1 MAVAG
6 WRKFVL
12 DTNCFVD
19 ASRTTPVATALP
31 VPLAELH
38 SPVSGRIDAS
48 RVAAFLAVALPQI
61 AAAVGASYA
70 AVHKTPDAVSLQK
83 GLGPIKRSLAL
94 VSRVTRNRREAR
106 AWLNSP
112 HPDLGE
118 KTPLEVMLSGRADA
132 VVTLL
137 ENAIAGLP
145 S

>member
-1 MAVAG
+1 MPSQ
-6 WRKFVL
+6 
-12 DTNCFVD
+12 TVD
-19 ASRTTPVATALP
+19 ALS
-31 VPLAELH
+31 VPLPELH

-48 RVAAFLAVALPQI
+48 RVAAFLAVALPQV
-61 AAAVGASYA
+61 AAAVGASYTT
-70 AVHKTPDAVSLQK
+70 VHKTPDAVSLQK

-94 VSRVTRNRREAR
+94 ITRATRNRREAR

-118 KTPLEVMLSGRADA
+118 QTPLDVMLSGHADA

-137 ENAIAGLP
+137 ENATAGLP

>member
-1 MAVAG
+1 MPTRAA
-6 WRKFVL
+6 
-12 DTNCFVD
+12 
-19 ASRTTPVATALP
+19 ATLP

-38 SPVSGRIDAS
+38 NALSGRIDAR
-48 RVAAFLAVALPQI
+48 RVADFLAVALPQI
-61 AAAVGASYA
+61 AAAVGASYP
-70 AVHKTPDAVSLQK
+70 AVHKTPDASNLQK

-94 VSRVTRNRREAR
+94 ISRRTRNRREAR

-132 VVTLL
+132 IVTLL

>member
-1 MAVAG
+1 MP
-6 WRKFVL
+6 
-12 DTNCFVD
+12 T
-19 ASRTTPVATALP
+19 RTAATLLA
-31 VPLAELH
+31 VPLTELH
-38 SPVSGRIDAS
+38 NPMSGRIDAGK
-48 RVAAFLAVALPQI
+48 VADFLGVTLPQV

-70 AVHKTPDAVSLQK
+70 AVHKTPDASSLQK

-94 VSRVTRNRREAR
+94 LSRVTRNKRDAR

-118 KTPLEVMLSGRADA
+118 KTPLEVMLSGHADA

>member
-1 MAVAG
+1 MA
-6 WRKFVL
+6 
-12 DTNCFVD
+12 T
-19 ASRTTPVATALP
+19 RTATMIP

-38 SPVSGRIDAS
+38 DPETGRIDAS
-48 RVAAFLAVALPQI
+48 RVAEFLAVALPQV

-70 AVHKTPDAVSLQK
+70 AVHKTPDALSLQK
-83 GLGPIKRSLAL
+83 GLGPIKRCLAL
-94 VSRVTRNRREAR
+94 ISRATRSRREAR

-118 KTPLEVMLSGRADA
+118 RTPLEVMLGGQADA

>member
-1 MAVAG
+1 MAT
-6 WRKFVL
+6 R
-12 DTNCFVD
+12 
-19 ASRTTPVATALP
+19 SVATLLP

-38 SPVSGRIDAS
+38 NPMSGRIDAGK
-48 RVAAFLAVALPQI
+48 VADFLGVALPQV
-61 AAAVGASYA
+61 AASVGASYA
-70 AVHKTPDAVSLQK
+70 AVHKTPDASSLQK

-94 VSRVTRNRREAR
+94 LSRVTRTRREAR

-118 KTPLEVMLSGRADA
+118 RTPIEVMLTGHADA

>member
-1 MAVAG
+1 MAT
-6 WRKFVL
+6 RLPTTVL
-12 DTNCFVD
+12 D
-19 ASRTTPVATALP
+19 
-31 VPLAELH
+31 VPLTELH
-38 SPVSGRIDAS
+38 NPASGRIDAS
-48 RVAAFLAVALPQI
+48 RVAEFLGVALPQV
-61 AAAVGASYA
+61 AAAVGAGYA
-70 AVHKTPDAVSLQK
+70 AVHKTPDASSLQK

-94 VSRVTRNRREAR
+94 LSGATRNRRDAR

-118 KTPLEVMLSGRADA
+118 KTPLEVMLNGHADA

>member
-1 MAVAG
+1 MPSAG
-6 WRKFVL
+6 RRSRRRQL
-12 DTNCFVD
+12 RRRAQD
-19 ASRTTPVATALP
+19 A
-31 VPLAELH
+31 
-38 SPVSGRIDAS
+38 GRA
-48 RVAAFLAVALPQI
+48 
-61 AAAVGASYA
+61 G
-70 AVHKTPDAVSLQK
+70 LQK

-94 VSRVTRNRREAR
+94 ISRATRNRREAR

-118 KTPLEVMLSGRADA
+118 RTPFDVMLGGQADA